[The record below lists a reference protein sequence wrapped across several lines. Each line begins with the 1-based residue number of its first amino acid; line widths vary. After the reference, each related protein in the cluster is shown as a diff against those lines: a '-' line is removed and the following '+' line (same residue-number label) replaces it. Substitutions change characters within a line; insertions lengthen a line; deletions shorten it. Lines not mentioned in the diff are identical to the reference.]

1 MPSLLRE
8 RAKAIFL
15 VIPWEVVAACILLVF
30 YGNYILAF
38 FPSTHGLWGHD
49 WQYVL
54 PSLLDGYY
62 SSITEGYFHIPW
74 FTPAFCG
81 GLPKFPN
88 PQDMYFTL
96 PQLLILFLAPI
107 DAVRLTILLFGAAGF
122 AGAYFLLRSVFHCGK
137 LAALF
142 GASVFLFNGFYSAGM
157 VMGHFTKHAFMLLPL
172 CALLVIRAGSTHP
185 ARAVAMMAGA
195 AACFAY
201 TVYAGGFVL
210 LLIMFVA
217 IIGIGLLAALH
228 GEEFRFFRFACA
240 SAVSGVFAM
249 LLSAAKIAAVMS
261 FMHFFPRDLYALPG
275 LPNLMDMPLFFIK
288 ALFGDSASLAESD
301 IFVSEKWVFAS
312 HEFNFGVTWIPAILV
327 AAGGIASL
335 KNIPPLA
342 KIQTRSFFAIV
353 ALFFVMAIPLALNYL
368 SPSWHEFLKSVPAIK
383 NSSSNL
389 RWFAVY
395 IPLFAVL
402 AAVSLEK
409 IFGGGVAGS
418 AAGILCI
425 VALVAIT
432 MLTGPSYYINR
443 AYNPKHITAAYNI
456 AGKVGHPPPIEGVAA
471 VVTAGVPVRATG
483 RNDFLAIGKSS
494 FLCYEPVFGYTLE
507 TFPFKTLHLGPVS
520 DVVDGVL
527 NLKNPACFVFPAEN
541 GCSPGDHF
549 KADEKEK
556 ASIFTAYRDFDFK
569 MSTRQRIANF
579 VSLASWLVLLAASF
593 YWIVRKAT
601 PPL

>member
-15 VIPWEVVAACILLVF
+15 AIPWEAVAACILLVF

-62 SSITEGYFHIPW
+62 SSITEGYLHIPW

-96 PQLLILFLAPI
+96 PQLLILFLAPV

-122 AGAYFLLRSVFHCGK
+122 TGAYFLLRSVFRCGK

-172 CALLVIRAGSTHP
+172 CALLLMRAGSTHA
-185 ARAVAMMAGA
+185 ARAAAMAAGA
-195 AACFAY
+195 AVCFAY

-217 IIGIGLLAALH
+217 IFGIGLLAALH
-228 GEEFRFFRFACA
+228 GAEFRFFRFAA
-240 SAVSGVFAM
+240 AVTASGVFAL

-261 FMHFFPRDLYALPG
+261 FMRFFPRDFYALPG
-275 LPNLMDMPLFFIK
+275 ISNLMDLPLFFFK
-288 ALFGDSASLAESD
+288 ALFGDYASLAESD
-301 IFVSEKWVFAS
+301 IFVSEKWVFAP
-312 HEFNFGVTWIPAILV
+312 HEFNFGVTWIPAIIV
-327 AAGGIASL
+327 AAGGFASL
-335 KNIPPLA
+335 KNIPSLA
-342 KIQTRSFFAIV
+342 KIGARTLFAGS
-353 ALFFVMAIPLALNYL
+353 AFLLVMAIPLALNYL
-368 SPSWHEFLKSVPAIK
+368 SPAWHEFLKSVPAIK

-389 RWFAVY
+389 RWLAVY

-402 AAVSLEK
+402 AALSLEK
-409 IFGGGVAGS
+409 ICSGGVAGA

-425 VALVAIT
+425 AAVVAVT
-432 MLTGPSYYINR
+432 TLTGRSHFLNR
-443 AYNPKHITAAYNI
+443 TYNPKHITAAYSI
-456 AGKVGHPPPIEGVAA
+456 AGKVGHPPPIEGIAA
-471 VVTAGVPVRATG
+471 VVTDGVPVRATG
-483 RNDFLAIGKSS
+483 RNDFLIIGKSS

-507 TFPFKTLHLGPVS
+507 AFPFKTLHLGPVS
-520 DVVDGVL
+520 DVVDGAL
-527 NLKNPACFVFPAEN
+527 NLKNPACFVFPGEN

-549 KADEKEK
+549 KAEEKEK
-556 ASIFTAYRDFDFK
+556 VTLFTAYRDFDFK
-569 MSTRQRIANF
+569 MSRRQHIANF
-579 VSLASWLVLLAASF
+579 VSLASWLGLLAASV
-593 YWIVRKAT
+593 YWVVRKSI
-601 PPL
+601 PS